1 METENWKLEND
12 IVIKVDN
19 LSKKFCRNLKRSMLY
34 GFSDIMKN
42 MFGVGSEGGRLRR
55 DEG

>member
-1 METENWKLEND
+1 MLNDKCEMENNV
-12 IVIKVDN
+12 VIKVDN

>member
-1 METENWKLEND
+1 MEND